1 MLFRSSCIFSS
12 AKLNGTVPM
21 RVQTKIAAEWATV
34 ADTSRLGNKTKYICC
49 DISNP
54 AHIEPL
60 AIKTGL
66 FELIDHHFGFE
77 KYWEQQNGVRT
88 DIQVVGACASQVVSR
103 FIAANL
109 KPSEV
114 EAELLSLA
122 ILSNTLCLTNALTSK
137 LDLDSLGYLLPEADW
152 QSLGKELFIAVE
164 EEFKKDTLG
173 SLLADCYQ
181 KDQYKIAQLEMWD
194 GGWLDHES
202 LFLDIQASNGVTKL
216 INFVSVAEKSSTI
229 YSDNRDVLGYLQ
241 TKFDGSLAKNKLM
254 TSNRTV
260 LRKEIFRELENF

>member
-1 MLFRSSCIFSS
+1 M
-12 AKLNGTVPM
+12 
-21 RVQTKIAAEWATV
+21 
-34 ADTSRLGNKTKYICC
+34 
-49 DISNP
+49 
-54 AHIEPL
+54 
-60 AIKTGL
+60 
-66 FELIDHHFGFE
+66 
-77 KYWEQQNGVRT
+77 
-88 DIQVVGACASQVVSR
+88 
-103 FIAANL
+103 
-109 KPSEV
+109 
-114 EAELLSLA
+114 
-122 ILSNTLCLTNALTSK
+122 
-137 LDLDSLGYLLPEADW
+137 
-152 QSLGKELFIAVE
+152 
-164 EEFKKDTLG
+164 G